1 MLSEPAIYLS
11 EPDAYRYVE
20 HWGDQGIEVVRK
32 QGTHAFFAARV
43 PHVPALM
50 GSEFTRSAPAAETG
64 RIALITKRQIRFVAD
79 LLNARGLGDGTVAI
93 CLRYLVTPPT
103 PTEYTG
109 RVEIVL
115 LGKVCHP
122 NQRRAAALGRDLWQK
137 VRAHFPSEDPFNYP
151 LVPVGQDD
159 LLRYLRPFDK
169 VTNGAHLQ
177 EIRKFEDTDPY
188 MGDETTPVGY
198 FPHPFAPT
206 HDATALGRFI
216 ETLAQQSQRCVVS
229 VCIQPTELFTEEV
242 QGIHQMIAN
251 YAHAGKA
258 AKSGSWLQTYR
269 EERLQ
274 DLQRTYWPI
283 INARKHLFKIG
294 IQVVGEEQ
302 APDDVAEALG
312 SELIENTFTSEPR
325 HWSRERPQ
333 SSEEA
338 AIAWDNFHT
347 LELRPWG
354 RQQLDAHIARLRF
367 LVSAYEATG
376 AFRLPIPPEHGYL
389 PGIEVREEP
398 FFLPHSRKEPR
409 TPTIILGEILHRGQ
423 PTGQHFTLSV
433 RDLLQ
438 HCLVAGA
445 TGAGKTNTSLWLL
458 SQLWKQH
465 RIPFLV
471 MYPVAKKDY
480 RILRADPGIRD
491 DLLLFTLG
499 NDTVAPFRFN
509 PFAVADGVPLRT
521 HMSLLMRCFSAAFS
535 LWEPLVQIYRTSIRA
550 VYQRHGWDVVNGVGG
565 RGSGRIPTLADFYDT
580 IVTVALDMTKDYG
593 NEVKGNA
600 RQGSELRIRELLQRM
615 EPVLNVADAAP
626 IAEVL
631 RQPTVMELGMLG
643 EAEDKALVMAFL
655 LVQLFEHVQSH
666 ASSLTAEQKNE
677 QMHLTLLE
685 EAHQFMPANPPMA
698 NQFVA
703 NPRAAAS
710 EDLSN
715 LLAEWRGFGE
725 GVLIAEQIPTDLVK
739 GAIGNTYLKIMHR
752 LEDQPSF
759 DLFGNVL
766 NLNDRQRIYARTL
779 ERGSVVTRDEQGR
792 PIHVR
797 VANYLDSFQ
806 DKDDR
811 TLVDDSDEAVKV
823 HMNARI
829 TMPEPQK
836 WEPKPRID
844 SAPVSAIP
852 LPDPLAHYCQ
862 GLQCI
867 GVFTLPKEAL
877 DERLP
882 EIGDAAEAQQWQR
895 VRELCIEQLV
905 KYGLESDPVAARC
918 LLARIASLL
927 YTRGEQANRRI
938 YDAFPSCRAALENFP
953 L

>member
-1 MLSEPAIYLS
+1 MQSEPAIYLS
-11 EPDAYRYVE
+11 EPDAYHYAER
-20 HWGDQGIEVVRK
+20 WGEQGIEIVRR
-32 QGTHAFFAARV
+32 QGTHAFFAARI
-43 PHVPALM
+43 PHIPALM
-50 GSEFTRSAPAAETG
+50 GSEFTRTAAGAETG

-79 LLNARGLGDGTVAI
+79 LLNARGLGDGTVVI
-93 CLRYLVTPPT
+93 CLRYLVAPPT
-103 PTEYTG
+103 PAEYTG

-115 LGKVCHP
+115 LGKVFHP
-122 NQRRAAALGRDLWQK
+122 NQRRAAALSRDFWQK

-151 LVPVGQDD
+151 LVPVGHDD
-159 LLRYLRPFDK
+159 LLRYLRPFD
-169 VTNGAHLQ
+169 TTTGAHLQ

-188 MGDETTPVGY
+188 LGDDSAQAGY
-198 FPHPFAPT
+198 FAHPFAPT

-229 VCIQPTELFTEEV
+229 VCLQPTELLPEEV
-242 QGIHQMIAN
+242 QGIHQSIAN

-258 AKSGSWLQTYR
+258 TTSGSWLQTYR

-294 IQVVGEEQ
+294 IQVVGEQQ

-325 HWSRERPQ
+325 HWSRERPE
-333 SSEEA
+333 SAEEA
-338 AIAWDNFHT
+338 AVAWDNFHT

-354 RQQLDAHIARLRF
+354 RQRLDAHMARLRF

-398 FFLPHSRKEPR
+398 FFLPHERQDVQG
-409 TPTIILGEILHRGQ
+409 PTIVLGEILHRGQ
-423 PTGQHFTLSV
+423 ATGQHFTVSV
-433 RDLLQ
+433 HELLR
-438 HCLVAGA
+438 HGLVAGA
-445 TGAGKTNTSLWLL
+445 TGAGKTNTCLALL
-458 SQLWKQH
+458 AQLWKQH

-480 RILRADPGIRD
+480 RVLLADSGIQD

-499 NDTVAPFRFN
+499 VEGIAPFRFN

-535 LWEPLVQIYRTSIRA
+535 LWDPLPQIYRASIRA

-565 RGSGRIPTLADFYDT
+565 HGRGHTPTLADFYDT
-580 IVTVALDMTKDYG
+580 IVGVAQEMTKDYG
-593 NEVKGNA
+593 SEVRGNA
-600 RQGSELRIRELLQRM
+600 RQGSEIRIRELLERLG
-615 EPVLNVADAAP
+615 PVMNVVEAAP
-626 IAEVL
+626 IAQVL

-643 EAEDKALVMAFL
+643 EADDKALVMAFL
-655 LVQLFEHVQSH
+655 LILLFEQVQSDDAQRGPDARQGH
-666 ASSLTAEQKNE
+666 
-677 QMHLTLLE
+677 MHVTLLE
-685 EAHQFMPANPPMA
+685 EAHQFMPASPPA
-698 NQFVA
+698 ASQFVA
-703 NPRAAAS
+703 NPRAAGS
-710 EDLSN
+710 EDLSS

-725 GVLIAEQIPTDLVK
+725 GLLIAEQIPSDLVK
-739 GAIGNTYLKIMHR
+739 GAVGNTYLKLMHR

-759 DLFGNVL
+759 DLFSDAL

-779 ERGSVVTRDEQGR
+779 ERGCAIVRGERGH

-797 VANYLDSFQ
+797 VTNYLDSFQ

-811 TLVDDSDEAVKV
+811 TLVDDSDEAVRA
-823 HMNARI
+823 HMEARI
-829 TMPEPQK
+829 HVPHPLN
-836 WEPKPRID
+836 WEPIPRINVN
-844 SAPVSAIP
+844 SASVTD
-852 LPDPLAHYCQ
+852 LPDQLRSYFEGPECVS
-862 GLQCI
+862 
-867 GVFTLPKEAL
+867 VFTLPKTAL

-882 EIGDAAEAQQWQR
+882 EIGDAAEAQQWYR
-895 VRELCIEQLV
+895 VRELCMEQLV
-905 KYGLESDPVAARC
+905 KYGLEPNPVVARC
-918 LLARIASLL
+918 FLAYIASLI
-927 YTRGEQANRRI
+927 YTRGEQANQRI